1 MEKYYVLKEPAVP
14 EVLLKVVEAKRLID
28 SGKASSVLEAAEQ
41 VGISRSSYYKYKDD
55 IAVYHQTESGRRA
68 VLIVQLDDA
77 PGEFLSVLN
86 AFAEYSVNIRNVH
99 QAASVN
105 GVASLMLVL
114 EMPEDKEYLPEI
126 VERIGNRDGVHYVK
140 ILAKE

>member
-1 MEKYYVLKEPAVP
+1 LEKYYVLKEQAVP
-14 EVLLKVVEAKRLID
+14 EVLLKVVEAKRLIAA
-28 SGKASSVLEAAEQ
+28 GKAASVLEAAEM

-55 IAVYHQTESGRRA
+55 IEVYHQTETGRKV
-68 VLIVQLDDA
+68 VLVVQLDDA

-86 AFAEYSVNIRNVH
+86 AFAEFKVNITNVH

-114 EMPEDKEYLPEI
+114 ETPEGVDYLPEI
-126 VERIGNRDGVHYVK
+126 VKRIGNRNGVHYVK